1 MGLLMLTLE
10 DTLGDIKGRVT
21 RRYICEYDF
30 QKASAS
36 PPENIGVTFFERF
49 NRDLILRVLRKF
61 VLILTL
67 T

>member
-36 PPENIGVTFFERF
+36 PLKISALHSTNASIEI
-49 NRDLILRVLRKF
+49 
-61 VLILTL
+61 
-67 T
+67 

>member
-10 DTLGDIKGRVT
+10 DTDIKGRVT

-30 QKASAS
+30 QKESAS
-36 PPENIGVTFFERF
+36 PPENIGITFFERF

>member
-49 NRDLILRVLRKF
+49 NRDLI
-61 VLILTL
+61 
-67 T
+67 